1 MQLFSEWVAPLATWK
16 MVPSRRYR
24 KMAEQ
29 EGFAHFDTIAASIAL
44 LQGQKQFALDDAIGL
59 RSQELPYY
67 AISEVEVIPNTF
79 RGEAHHPGD
88 KLRVTMAS
96 GDPKR
101 ANLL

>member
-1 MQLFSEWVAPLATWK
+1 MKLFSEWVGPLATWK

-44 LQGQKQFALDDAIGL
+44 CPAQEQFARENAIGL
-59 RSQELPYY
+59 RSRELPYY
-67 AISEVEVIPNTF
+67 AISEVEVIPSTF
-79 RGEAHHPGD
+79 RGEARHPDD
-88 KLRVTMAS
+88 KLRMTVAS
-96 GDPKR
+96 ADPKR